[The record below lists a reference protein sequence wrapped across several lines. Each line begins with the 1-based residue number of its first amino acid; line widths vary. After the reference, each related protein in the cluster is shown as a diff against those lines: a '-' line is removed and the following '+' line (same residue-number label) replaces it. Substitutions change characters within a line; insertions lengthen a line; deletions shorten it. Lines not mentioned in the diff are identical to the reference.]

1 MGTPQSTVLY
11 SPKFHKIVAI
21 AAPEHMASRRVMEKV
36 GMNYPTARRMGFL
49 SSPSTL
55 TDLLGFERFFCCS
68 CLKEPVSLRVLE
80 VELRTSTSTRAIPS
94 PEIGRASCR
103 ERV

>member
-36 GMNYPTARRMGFL
+36 GLKYEK
-49 SSPSTL
+49 TL
-55 TDLLGFERFFCCS
+55 
-68 CLKEPVSLRVLE
+68 
-80 VELRTSTSTRAIPS
+80 
-94 PEIGRASCR
+94 ASIS
-103 ERV
+103 